1 MLFCTKNMDNPRLK
15 ETFDKA
21 YANFKALLHAELA
34 NIQPDCFCA
43 YPRIVDFIFK
53 NTTDAYLLKN
63 LLISDCLINTHV
75 DYGIFY
81 EEEIYHY
88 TCKNCSSEYQ
98 HTYQERG
105 RNEWE
110 VLKLVPKNVM
120 GKAVN
125 KLTPNYLDGLYLELF
140 NKESYLENNQQ
151 FKASAEEV
159 RDYLFEKLL
168 S

>member
-1 MLFCTKNMDNPRLK
+1 MENPKLK
-15 ETFDKA
+15 ETFDEA
-21 YANFKALLHAELA
+21 YTTFQAMLKDELSKMA
-34 NIQPDCFCA
+34 PHCFCA

-63 LLISDCLINTHV
+63 LLISDCLINTNV

-88 TCKNCSSEYQ
+88 TCKNCGSEYQ

-110 VLKLVPKNVM
+110 VLKLVPEKIV
-120 GKAVN
+120 GKTIN
-125 KLTPNYLDGLYLELF
+125 ELIPNYLDGFYAELTNEKSFLEGI
-140 NKESYLENNQQ
+140 KQ
-151 FKASAEEV
+151 FKASTEEV
-159 RDYLFEKLL
+159 RDYLFERLL
-168 S
+168 G